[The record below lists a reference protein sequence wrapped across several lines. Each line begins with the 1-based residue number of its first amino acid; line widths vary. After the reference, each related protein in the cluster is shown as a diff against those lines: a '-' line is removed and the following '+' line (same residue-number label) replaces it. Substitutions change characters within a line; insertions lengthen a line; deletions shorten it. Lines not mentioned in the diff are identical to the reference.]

1 MAVYIYLVVS
11 AALVLISDIF
21 MSVFREPYSW
31 WLVPLLFVGFFI
43 ALVAVH
49 MIFTFAWIMTINTKK
64 PTGKRRAFRKWIT
77 VTIDMLMKI
86 VRVSV
91 NTSGTE
97 KVPADRKLLFV
108 CNHQHDLDPIMIL
121 SVFPDN
127 EIGFIGKKEIY
138 KTMPLEA
145 AKTIIEAARTLSEGK
160 FSVGLFP
167 EGYVSKSCELQ
178 PLRNGSLKIAYRA
191 KAPIAVCVINNTRSI
206 PKRMFFRHT
215 EVQFRVIRVM
225 EYEEYADM
233 STQELGDLIHGEMK
247 KELDEIRGG

>member
-1 MAVYIYLVVS
+1 MAFYIYLVVS

-97 KVPADRKLLFV
+97 KVPADRKLL
-108 CNHQHDLDPIMIL
+108 L
-121 SVFPDN
+121 S
-127 EIGFIGKKEIY
+127 
-138 KTMPLEA
+138 A
-145 AKTIIEAARTLSEGK
+145 TISTTS
-160 FSVGLFP
+160 
-167 EGYVSKSCELQ
+167 
-178 PLRNGSLKIAYRA
+178 
-191 KAPIAVCVINNTRSI
+191 TR
-206 PKRMFFRHT
+206 
-215 EVQFRVIRVM
+215 
-225 EYEEYADM
+225 
-233 STQELGDLIHGEMK
+233 L
-247 KELDEIRGG
+247 